1 VDPDSLEKFE
11 GTISEA
17 KNKVISLNDEYDLVG
32 GSVSVLG
39 AVGDVLEKAINKAD
53 EVNKEYKLSDKAI
66 TAVNEAIDSVKQR

>member
-1 VDPDSLEKFE
+1 M
-11 GTISEA
+11 
-17 KNKVISLNDEYDLVG
+17 ISLNDEYDLVG

>member
-1 VDPDSLEKFE
+1 MDPDSLEKFE